1 MADNNKVKIWIQL
14 ADAANPIALSIN
26 PEEEENYRKAEEL
39 VNTLW
44 KKWMNRFNG
53 TSEDVLGRVAFQFA
67 RLYLE
72 AYGENRQVND
82 FLTDLDKQ
90 LNALVGGDEWRLRD
104 VAVMPVDAVWIG
116 YHVACI
122 RWRDDIIVEII
133 RFLHHFRTD
142 DLTPLFFRVLVIV
155 YLGGALFNIFIICTK
170 WT

>member
-26 PEEEENYRKAEEL
+26 PDEEESYRKAEEL

-53 TSEDVLGRVAFQFA
+53 TTEDVLARVAFQFA

-72 AYGENRQVND
+72 AYGENRHVNE

-90 LNALVGGDEWRLRD
+90 LDTLLSGDE
-104 VAVMPVDAVWIG
+104 
-116 YHVACI
+116 
-122 RWRDDIIVEII
+122 
-133 RFLHHFRTD
+133 
-142 DLTPLFFRVLVIV
+142 
-155 YLGGALFNIFIICTK
+155 
-170 WT
+170 